1 MICIQTFQWL
11 GTSNMIADR
20 LNPYPKEE
28 FLNWNQFHW
37 YYQTSWVRVVI
48 STDVINPKYH
58 IRHRKIF
65 RRVNSPDLTLCAHG
79 QFSEMVVNKVK

>member
-1 MICIQTFQWL
+1 
-11 GTSNMIADR
+11 MIADR

-28 FLNWNQFHW
+28 FLNWNRFHW

-48 STDVINPKYH
+48 STDVINPKYP

-65 RRVNSPDLTLCAHG
+65 RR
-79 QFSEMVVNKVK
+79 EMARI